1 MLEKLGVPE
10 RMNVLLVH
18 EEVLSLL
25 EGDDG
30 TTLMTQYKEGAQQE
44 GWMLKSTEE
53 LYDWFFKRHDNSCC
67 LEILL
72 NLPPVVLTHEELT
85 WAFQIFEMSA
95 VGDILVIGD
104 TENPN
109 RSLRFVTK
117 QGWLSFSRVRFFRF
131 FFKHS

>member
-1 MLEKLGVPE
+1 MCQLLRRVVGKEESFMLEKLGVPE

-53 LYDWFFKRHDNSCC
+53 LYDWFFLSDT
-67 LEILL
+67 I
-72 NLPPVVLTHEELT
+72 
-85 WAFQIFEMSA
+85 IA
-95 VGDILVIGD
+95 VA
-104 TENPN
+104 
-109 RSLRFVTK
+109 S
-117 QGWLSFSRVRFFRF
+117 RFF
-131 FFKHS
+131 